1 MNAGASGGLRA
12 LSRRL
17 WQRRLAEKDRGSS
30 TLEFAIIVPALFLAI
45 FTCVQVALWSYGRSI
60 ALNAAH
66 EAVNAQRVFGA
77 APGVGQARSEA
88 FIAAQGDSLLDS
100 KVTVEIRG
108 NEVFATVRG
117 QTLSLVPGFATNV
130 TQVASGPVEEFRP

>member
-1 MNAGASGGLRA
+1 VNAGASGGLRA
-12 LSRRL
+12 CSRRL
-17 WQRRLAEKDRGSS
+17 WQRRLADDRGSS

-77 APGVGQARSEA
+77 APGVGQARAEA

-100 KVTVEIRG
+100 TVTVEIRG

-117 QTLSLVPGFATNV
+117 QTLSLVPGFATDV

>member
-17 WQRRLAEKDRGSS
+17 WQRRLAEADRGSS

-66 EAVNAQRVFGA
+66 EAVNAQRVYGA
-77 APGVGQARSEA
+77 APGVGQARAEA
-88 FIAAQGDSLLDS
+88 FIAAQGDSLVDS
-100 KVTVEIRG
+100 TVTVEIRG

-117 QTLSLVPGFATNV
+117 QTLSLVPGFATDV